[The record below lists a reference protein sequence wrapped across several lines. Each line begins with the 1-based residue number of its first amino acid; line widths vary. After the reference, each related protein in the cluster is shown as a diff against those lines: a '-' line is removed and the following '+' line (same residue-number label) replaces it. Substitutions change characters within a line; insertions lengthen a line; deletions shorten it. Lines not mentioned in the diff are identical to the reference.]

1 MYMHPTSTPAGA
13 YSTFVISKSG
23 DVVAWGLNNSC
34 QLGIDKGDEQNNL
47 VWVPSKVCMGAGG
60 AACVWMCVCV
70 LCVCVCVCVCV
81 CGGMFAALTM
91 SCTWCC

>member
-1 MYMHPTSTPAGA
+1 MNLHMGGRLTSFNTTCLSPLHYPLPSRLHNPLLPCCAGPRAGA

-47 VWVPSKVCMGAGG
+47 MWEPSKVR
-60 AACVWMCVCV
+60 
-70 LCVCVCVCVCV
+70 
-81 CGGMFAALTM
+81 
-91 SCTWCC
+91 